1 MKICSQC
8 GQVNDDD
15 ARFCVRDGWELP
27 DSVDETSQE
36 DKPNSKVCEKCG
48 FQNNSES
55 KFCGGCGKPLAES
68 AKKKEKRENIPG
80 LVNLFSFLFVII
92 VGLCIAANT
101 YDKDF
106 SELFDDFIELFEEE
120 KEYMNVSMHHSPEI
134 DMDGETISFSIDTN
148 AEWLEIENL
157 EFRVV
162 GRGITTW
169 EAENGNYYSEY
180 DINRDHYFDW
190 NRDFLIHPIAN
201 VEFLGNRDFKVTI
214 NKNRGYNRQFVLVVK
229 DPEVRV
235 SKWEVRIYQ
244 KGYKGRV
251 KR

>member
-1 MKICSQC
+1 
-8 GQVNDDD
+8 
-15 ARFCVRDGWELP
+15 
-27 DSVDETSQE
+27 
-36 DKPNSKVCEKCG
+36 
-48 FQNNSES
+48 
-55 KFCGGCGKPLAES
+55 
-68 AKKKEKRENIPG
+68 
-80 LVNLFSFLFVII
+80 LFSFLFVII

-157 EFRVV
+157 EFEVI
-162 GRGITTW
+162 GRGITAW

-180 DINRDHYFDW
+180 HYQYQYDW
-190 NRDFLIHPIAN
+190 NRDYAIHPIAN
-201 VEFLGNRDFKVTI
+201 VDFWGNRDFKVTI
-214 NKNRGYNRQFVLVVK
+214 NKNRGYNRRFVLIVR

-235 SKWEVRIYQ
+235 SRWEVYIYQ

-251 KR
+251 KRK